1 MSGNGSGPRSH
12 CKGEWSDYVAGPPP
26 GVRHWNRAWTEVVP
40 ASTSAEYR
48 HDRGGEDLIPL
59 DELIRQTPGA
69 HPIGSVDELRCDAFE
84 TEEELEEFLAFVSQS
99 RHADLA

>member
-1 MSGNGSGPRSH
+1 VTNSSVR
-12 CKGEWSDYVAGPPP
+12 A
-26 GVRHWNRAWTEVVP
+26 VRHWSQRTEVVP
-40 ASTSAEYR
+40 TSTSAEHPK
-48 HDRGGEDLIPL
+48 HDWSDDLTPL

-84 TEEELEEFLAFVSQS
+84 SDEELDEFLDFVTES